1 MTADL
6 VSRAPLVPVLVLNL
20 GGSRAR
26 QQRGVELVLADR
38 RTGLA
43 ILRDTLDTNRWVFEL
58 ETKDREDFT
67 ITDRAW
73 TGPLLALEPM
83 LNKLPVS

>member
-43 ILRDTLDTNRWVFEL
+43 ILRDTLDTNR
-58 ETKDREDFT
+58 
-67 ITDRAW
+67 
-73 TGPLLALEPM
+73 
-83 LNKLPVS
+83 